1 MNLVLQ
7 EYITL
12 EPAFRPYD
20 PEAPIVAQTLMYAI
34 RNLDA
39 RLQPEHIGSSS
50 APGCGGKGYID
61 LLIIYPDGLLEV
73 ARQVLAKLGFQRQSS
88 RDPFPEDRPMRVGSI
103 EHHGHLYPIHA
114 HVVSAGSPE
123 VEELLWFRERLR
135 SDPMLQRAYEGE
147 KRRILQE
154 GVLDGVDY
162 AEKKGGFVQRV
173 LAERSCEHE
182 SNQQAHATDAR
193 SEGQAGSGA

>member
-1 MNLVLQ
+1 MDLELQ
-7 EYITL
+7 HYVIQ

-20 PEAPIVAQTLMYAI
+20 PEAPIVAQALMRVI
-34 RNLDA
+34 LTLDA

-73 ARQVLAKLGFQRQSS
+73 AKHVLAELGFQRQSS

-103 EHHGHLYPIHA
+103 EHQGNLYPIHA
-114 HVVSAGSPE
+114 HVVAASSSE
-123 VEELLWFRERLR
+123 VDELLWFRERLR
-135 SDPMLQRAYEGE
+135 SDPTLQRAYERE

-162 AEKKGGFVQRV
+162 AEKKGDFVQRV
-173 LAERSCEHE
+173 LAERNREHE
-182 SNQQAHATDAR
+182 SNQ
-193 SEGQAGSGA
+193 